1 MFCPNCGNQ
10 LSDDAKFCASC
21 GAQITAA
28 GAQAAQNAAPAQ
40 DAQNAAL
47 AQDAQNAAPAQD
59 AYQNVSA
66 QNNAYQYGMPPVR
79 AIGFG
84 EAIKNFFTN
93 YANFSG
99 RATRSE
105 FWFAYLF
112 NFLVGI
118 VAVFIP
124 FIGWMYPIATFVPN
138 LAIAWR
144 RLHDIGKSGGW
155 FFMILIP
162 FAGPIIL
169 LVQYCKDSDA
179 DNQYGPR
186 II

>member
-28 GAQAAQNAAPAQ
+28 GAGAQAAQNAAPV
-40 DAQNAAL
+40 
-47 AQDAQNAAPAQD
+47 QD
-59 AYQNVSA
+59 AYQNASA

-112 NFLVGI
+112 NFLVGL
-118 VAVFIP
+118 A
-124 FIGWMYPIATFVPN
+124 IGWIPVIGWIYSLGVIVPN

-162 FAGPIIL
+162 LAGPIIL